1 MTPTITF
8 RAPGLVPYTGGCVT
22 EPAFF
27 ALDYLVHYRSD
38 MQVGEQRLHEVNV
51 LETLRAVLADP
62 AAHGLSRTD
71 AEAARE
77 RFLEQAGQA
86 LVAQGGQVAWLEK
99 EFER

>member
-8 RAPGLVPYTGGCVT
+8 RAPGSVPYTGGCVT

-38 MQVGEQRLHEVNV
+38 MQVGGRALSEVNV
-51 LETLRAVLADP
+51 LQTLRAVLADP
-62 AAHGLSRTD
+62 AAHGLTRAD

-86 LVAQGGQVAWLEK
+86 LTAQGGEVAWLQK
-99 EFER
+99 EFDR